1 MALINKL
8 QAVGDAIRSKTGKTE
23 QLSLDQMVNEIE
35 GIQAGPAVIP
45 GMDISKLSLV
55 IEANTARKD
64 ITQYTSML
72 PTGWVSTEIGTANI
86 KSTDNKTT
94 IVSRFGD
101 YAKTGFN
108 FIPNITDISK
118 LKVLI
123 VENGPAMYFWVQGM
137 SHGYT
142 QGYYTFPCLVLQYD
156 SSYGTVM
163 IDGYVNNSTWKI
175 GIDFV
180 NKKLLAG
187 TSGTDYGYIMIYE
200 KGETE

>member
-8 QAVGDAIRSKTGKTE
+8 QAVGDAIRNKTGKTE

-35 GIQAGPAVIP
+35 GIQAGPAVVP
-45 GMDISKLSLV
+45 GMDISKLSLA
-55 IEANTARKD
+55 IEAPQAVGS
-64 ITQYTSML
+64 ISQYTSML
-72 PTGWVSTEIGTANI
+72 PTGWASTEIGTANI

-94 IVSRFGD
+94 IVSSYGD

-108 FIPNITDISK
+108 FIPNITDISQ

-123 VENGPAMYFWVQGM
+123 IMLGSDIFYWVPGM
-137 SHGYT
+137 SHSYT
-142 QGYYTFPCLVLQYD
+142 QGYYIFPCLGFQYN
-156 SSYGTVM
+156 SSYGTLS
-163 IDGYVNNSTWKI
+163 INGQVNNDAWKM

-180 NKKLLAG
+180 NKKILTML
-187 TSGTDYGYIMIYE
+187 SGKNIGYVMIYE

>member
-8 QAVGDAIRSKTGKTE
+8 QAVGDAIRNKTGKTE

-35 GIQAGPAVIP
+35 GIQAGPAVVP
-45 GMDISKLSLV
+45 GMDISKLSLA
-55 IEANTARKD
+55 IEASTARNG
-64 ITQYTSML
+64 IEQYTSML
-72 PTGWVSTEIGTANI
+72 PTGWASTEIGTANI

-108 FIPNITDISK
+108 FIPNITDINQ

-123 VENGPAMYFWVQGM
+123 GKNGPAIYFWVQGM
-137 SHGYT
+137 SHSYT
-142 QGYYTFPCLVLQYD
+142 QGYYIFPCLVLQYD
-156 SSYGTVM
+156 SSYGKIM
-163 IDGYVNNSTWKI
+163 IDGYVNNNTWQI
-175 GIDFV
+175 GMDFV
-180 NKKLLAG
+180 NKKILAE

>member
-8 QAVGDAIRSKTGKTE
+8 QAIGDAIRTKTGKTE
-23 QLSLDQMVNEIE
+23 QLTLDEMPKEIE
-35 GIQAGPAVIP
+35 GIQAGPAVVP
-45 GMDISKLSLV
+45 GMDISKLSLA
-55 IEANTARKD
+55 IEANQANND

-72 PTGWVSTEIGTANI
+72 PTGWASTEIGTANI
-86 KSTDNKTT
+86 KATDNKTT
-94 IVSRFGD
+94 IISRFGD
-101 YAKTGFN
+101 YAKTGLN

-123 VENGPAMYFWVQGM
+123 IKNGSVMLFWFSGM
-137 SHGYT
+137 THGYT
-142 QGYYTFPCLVLQYD
+142 QGYYIFPCLVLQYN
-156 SSYGTVM
+156 SSYGKIM
-163 IDGYVNNSTWKI
+163 IDGYVNNNTWQI

-180 NKKLLAG
+180 NKKILTG